1 MNFLGGL
8 ARREALVG
16 ESTSLFVAS
25 PSRILFVRKEGLGD
39 VEACLAGRASA
50 PCDLRAGE
58 FE

>member
-39 VEACLAGRASA
+39 VEACLAG
-50 PCDLRAGE
+50 
-58 FE
+58 